1 MQPKELGHSRDARP
15 TPAEGRPF
23 IPGERSSARNAN
35 KGKNYAE
42 PLPRSTI
49 EPNRE
54 DLQSMTTTNPQRT
67 ARGKGPAKDGKRN
80 GKSIRVYSLSR
91 QPAARRPAVQF
102 GKVVKRVAAQ
112 QETDEKLRLDD
123 DESSAPASPAHKVH
137 DEVDDSHTARL
148 PEAHVQSLAS
158 GGSHSFPNCNQGSEI
173 DSAEQAGDSVLKS
186 SGMANRTYETSKLS
200 DLPERPSTPDNAKK
214 ERDTDVSS
222 PLSEAPSDIDLRPI
236 PDDIFKSTR
245 VYVEESRDD
254 TGTQTAPADN
264 PQDLPLTDCTPGIAS
279 SPVNMPRGSTESGVE
294 TLTRKTRPRRSLKP
308 IQRFGDL
315 VEMPREERS
324 DDVIIVARSNTR
336 TTKHKGN
343 DLLATQY
350 NADAGCPTRNSVGR
364 SMKRKR
370 SAEDDVHRPSVPKQL
385 RRLSSSTKSFQLSS
399 DIVTLRV
406 TPAKL
411 STAISKQPKRR
422 SAMTAAHQEFREVT
436 TTGVTV
442 LPTPESTPGSK
453 SFATPIHTPQ
463 SCEFPVV
470 DLEEPPATPELI
482 QLSRKLTARRPIDSK
497 EEPQG
502 HPEVWAESRQALCET
517 VPYFKSPQSG
527 CYQNSGHVY
536 AFLYD
541 GVGNSREYMD
551 TDVIIARAGGGMQAD
566 ASGQLLQA
574 KHHSMDDAQVQAV
587 LNDIEHQNPIVV
599 ICGNKNAG
607 ALCKMPHRYCVLGW
621 YKPVAVW
628 EEKTLGKGRKAWT
641 TVKFRLE
648 RLKDNKPAWH
658 GPAQHNVTEGDWD
671 LAGPLTKKICQEC
684 NNESPQVYLSGW
696 MCLDSS
702 CERFWKLSCGAD
714 APSGD
719 LLFNPAFLFHRTLW
733 QNEEEPFSVRPPIP
747 DSGKVMGDNL
757 TNINTRGVACPQCGR
772 CNPRRLWRGWS
783 CDNPQCSFS
792 NFPKHIAVKPAMLH
806 QPWDSTGDGPTLSR
820 NRYAKHLGVKVT
832 VKHHKLGFKIFTY
845 TFDGINGKL
854 VHAVSNSK
862 INSASGGP
870 DEMFDA
876 MQRQDDPEMDLHL
889 ERRPFIGTGSSA
901 TLKLKTASSGRLTAT
916 PDAHKLGTDAGV
928 VDDSIV
934 ESMLNSSQALF
945 SEAQNKPDDSEG
957 EDEDEAEEPSP
968 PKRAR
973 GRPSL
978 SAAKTTTTTALTEPG
993 DLMTAFSVN
1002 YGMPYKFVA
1011 GGSSLPFS
1019 SAPWP
1024 VRACRADLNWASQNF
1039 SSPSDHTDFNEQ
1051 LIFAYMEGQ
1060 KVEYHDDGETG
1071 LGPRIASMS
1080 LGSKAKMM
1088 LRMKAKHFVGCSKTG
1103 ILTPEKPV
1111 PGSIGG
1117 REMYLKRLAAWEELQ
1132 TLLLTSSGNS
1142 NKRAYETRRKEI
1154 PHELGLYAKRTK
1166 KAEDLVT
1173 LTLNHGDIVLM
1184 EGYEIQSYLE
1194 HKVVPE
1200 GCLRFALTCRT
1211 VLPEHLR
1218 AEEWPVYGVEEDEP
1232 GMGSLGRL
1240 DAGVDA
1246 DEGEE
1251 KAQAGLEVDG
1261 KNVMGGGDEEEVV

>member
-1 MQPKELGHSRDARP
+1 MPPKELDRSRDARP

-35 KGKNYAE
+35 KRKNYAE
-42 PLPRSTI
+42 PLPRSTT
-49 EPNRE
+49 EPNRK
-54 DLQSMTTTNPQRT
+54 DLQSMTTINPQRT
-67 ARGKGPAKDGKRN
+67 ARGKGSAKDGKRN

-102 GKVVKRVAAQ
+102 GKVVKRVATREAAQ
-112 QETDEKLRLDD
+112 HETDEKPRLDD
-123 DESSAPASPAHKVH
+123 NESSAPASAAHKVH
-137 DEVDDSHTARL
+137 DEIDDSHTARL
-148 PEAHVQSLAS
+148 PEAHAQSLAS
-158 GGSHSFPNCNQGSEI
+158 GASHWFPNCNQRSEI
-173 DSAEQAGDSVLKS
+173 EPAEQAGDSVVRS
-186 SGMANRTYETSKLS
+186 SGMANPTYETSKLS
-200 DLPERPSTPDNAKK
+200 DLPQRPSTPDNAKQ

-236 PDDIFKSTR
+236 PDGIFESTR
-245 VYVEESRDD
+245 VNVEGSRGD
-254 TGTQTAPADN
+254 TGTQTATADN
-264 PQDLPLTDCTPGIAS
+264 PHDLPLTDSTPGIAS
-279 SPVNMPRGSTESGVE
+279 PPANMPRGSTESGVE
-294 TLTRKTRPRRSLKP
+294 TLTRSTRPRRSLKP

-315 VEMPREERS
+315 VGMPREEERS
-324 DDVIIVARSNTR
+324 DDVIIVSRSNPR
-336 TTKHKGN
+336 TAEHKGN
-343 DLLATQY
+343 DLPATQD
-350 NADAGCPTRNSVGR
+350 NTDAGRSTRNSVGR
-364 SMKRKR
+364 SRKRKR
-370 SAEDDVHRPSVPKQL
+370 SVEDDVHRPSVPKHL
-385 RRLSSSTKSFQLSS
+385 RRLSSSTKSLRVSS

-422 SAMTAAHQEFREVT
+422 SAMTAAHQEFQGVT
-436 TTGVTV
+436 TTGVNA

-453 SFATPIHTPQ
+453 SLATPIHTLQ
-463 SCEFPVV
+463 SCGLPMA

-566 ASGQLLQA
+566 ATGQLLQA
-574 KHHSMDDAQVQAV
+574 KHHSLDDAQVQAV
-587 LNDIEHQNPIVV
+587 LNDIDHQNPIVV

-607 ALCKMPHRYCVLGW
+607 AICKMPHRYCVLGW

-628 EEKTLGKGRKAWT
+628 EEKTLGKGKKAWT

-648 RLKDNKPAWH
+648 RLKDNKRAWH
-658 GPAQHNVTEGDWD
+658 GPVQNNVTKVDED
-671 LAGPLTKKICQEC
+671 LAGPLTKKTCQDC
-684 NNESPQVYLSGW
+684 NNESPQVYFTGW
-696 MCLDSS
+696 MCLNSS

-714 APSGD
+714 APFGD
-719 LLFNPAFLFHRTLW
+719 LLFNPAFLLHRTRW
-733 QNEEEPFSVRPPIP
+733 QNEEQPFSVRPPIP

-757 TNINTRGVACPQCGR
+757 TNINTRGVVCPQCGR
-772 CNPRRLWRGWS
+772 CNPRRLWRGWA
-783 CDNPQCSFS
+783 CDNPQCDFS
-792 NFPKHIAVKPAMLH
+792 NFPKHITVKPAMLH
-806 QPWDSTGDGPTLSR
+806 QPWDSAGEGPTLSR

-832 VKHHKLGFKIFTY
+832 VEHNKLGFKIFTY

-854 VHAVSNSK
+854 VHAVSNAK
-862 INSASGGP
+862 INSASRGP

-901 TLKLKTASSGRLTAT
+901 TLKLKTASPGKLAVT
-916 PDAHKLGTDAGV
+916 PDARKLGTDAGV
-928 VDDSIV
+928 VDDSII
-934 ESMLNSSQALF
+934 ENMLNGSQALF
-945 SEAQNKPDDSEG
+945 CEEQNKFDDS
-957 EDEDEAEEPSP
+957 EDEDEAEESSP

-978 SAAKTTTTTALTEPG
+978 SAAKTTTTTAPTEPG

-1039 SSPSDHTDFNEQ
+1039 SSASGHTDFNEQ

-1117 REMYLKRLAAWEELQ
+1117 REMYLKRLAAWEEAQ
-1132 TLLLTSSGNS
+1132 ELLASG
-1142 NKRAYETRRKEI
+1142 NKRAYETRRKEL
-1154 PHELGLYAKRTK
+1154 PHELGIFAKRTK

-1218 AEEWPVYGVEEDEP
+1218 PEERSVYGVEEDEP
-1232 GMGSLGRL
+1232 WMGSLGKLAAAEAERQN
-1240 DAGVDA
+1240 
-1246 DEGEE
+1246 E
-1251 KAQAGLEVDG
+1251 
-1261 KNVMGGGDEEEVV
+1261 MGGGDENEVV